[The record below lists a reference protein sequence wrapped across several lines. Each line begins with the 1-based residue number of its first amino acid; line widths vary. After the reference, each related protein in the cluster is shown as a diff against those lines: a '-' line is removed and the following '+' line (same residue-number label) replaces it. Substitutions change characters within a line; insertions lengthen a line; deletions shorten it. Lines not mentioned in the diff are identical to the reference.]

1 MQRRSRSGNLLAVE
15 HKPKRPKPNIDEVLF
30 LVSALIHLL
39 SKSRT
44 HFVSS
49 SAERR
54 LLSVG
59 SSSRSMPFPSP
70 SPSSN
75 AHRHGHKLSAA
86 TVKVVSKQF
95 ESVRVEQNHCQ
106 GLQTVRASY
115 PAQEH
120 ESSARHSAGSIKLF
134 NLKSMDATYS
144 CPSLVAFLS
153 VQSPSQPPGVVIS

>member
-1 MQRRSRSGNLLAVE
+1 MQRRSRSENLLAVE
-15 HKPKRPKPNIDEVLF
+15 HKPKRPKPNTDEALF
-30 LVSALIHLL
+30 PVSALIHHL

-49 SAERR
+49 SAECR
-54 LLSVG
+54 L
-59 SSSRSMPFPSP
+59 RSAGRFPSP

-75 AHRHGHKLSAA
+75 AHCHGHKLSAA

-115 PAQEH
+115 PTQEH
-120 ESSARHSAGSIKLF
+120 ESSARHSAESTKLF
-134 NLKSMDATYS
+134 NFNSMDATYS
-144 CPSLVAFLS
+144 CPRLVAFLS
-153 VQSPSQPPGVVIS
+153 IQSSSQPPGVVIS